1 MDADEFFRD
10 LVDYAGPK
18 LDTYELAIYLFVI
31 RHSRFK
37 DLDEIVVPVQSA
49 SIRVAIGIAKKGARI
64 SRDVFRKK
72 LQSLEA
78 KGFLRILGKEYSGTR
93 IRPLLPREVP
103 GTVVLLAAVP
113 QIDLESMD
121 FFSDTENREAIFARE
136 GRKCF
141 YCLVSLNDRNR
152 VIDHVVPRAERDNSY
167 RNCVGACLNC
177 NSEKGDSVGDDFL
190 RTLYRRGRLRAEEL
204 DSRLQTAV
212 SDPRRLR
219 EAGIHE
225 RNRRWGTT
233 GLTERCNRGAAR
245 CGRRCKFE
253 IFPQQIEICAVPRG
267 RCPQP
272 ASPLTPR
279 R

>member
-204 DSRLQTAV
+204 DSRL
-212 SDPRRLR
+212 RLLSR
-219 EAGIHE
+219 IRGGFEKPAFTNAIDAG
-225 RNRRWGTT
+225 GQ
-233 GLTERCNRGAAR
+233 LA
-245 CGRRCKFE
+245 
-253 IFPQQIEICAVPRG
+253 
-267 RCPQP
+267 
-272 ASPLTPR
+272 
-279 R
+279 